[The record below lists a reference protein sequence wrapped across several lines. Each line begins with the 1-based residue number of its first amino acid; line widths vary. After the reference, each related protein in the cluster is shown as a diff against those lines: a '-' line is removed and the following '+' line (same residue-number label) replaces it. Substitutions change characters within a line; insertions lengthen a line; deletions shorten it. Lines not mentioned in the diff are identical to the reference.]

1 MIVHAMACET
11 KTWMPAAPA
20 NSAICPTSQINP
32 NALLAVV
39 AVAQFIV
46 SADG

>member
-1 MIVHAMACET
+1 MIAHAMACET
-11 KTWMPAAPA
+11 KTWMPAPPA
-20 NSAICPTSQINP
+20 NSASRPASHIEP
-32 NALLAVV
+32 NAVLAVV